1 MGVAKLKGNE
11 MTIAHALKTAWGWM
25 RKIMGWF
32 AGYKDRKHQEAVNA
46 GVLAIRRHVESFPEA
61 GAIGRKTLPKSEWVR
76 LMPQLPNQNVA
87 DEVLGELGAR
97 VISTQEGK
105 VWLLIDLNQSPLSR
119 R

>member
-1 MGVAKLKGNE
+1 
-11 MTIAHALKTAWGWM
+11 
-25 RKIMGWF
+25 MGWF